1 MGSNEPA
8 GPVLEHL
15 VFKVA
20 QGIAQESEPRF
31 FESLVRN
38 LARALP
44 ADFVFAGALE
54 PEVNRI
60 VTLASFGN
68 GEHGEEVPREFDL
81 ADTPFRS
88 ATPERAEPVLCPT
101 GAAAQF
107 PQDPILR
114 TVPGDG
120 YVAAPLL
127 DSAGNL
133 LGLMSAVTRRRLEVP
148 EVAEEV
154 VRIFS
159 ALASRRLE
167 SLRQIRSLE
176 RQNAEFRRAADEG
189 SASKSHLERDCAYL
203 RDEIRMAH
211 APGIGNSPE
220 FRALLNNIRRV
231 APTSGI
237 VLIQGETGS
246 GKELAARSIHNQSS
260 RRNRPLVKLDCV
272 ATPAEALEVE
282 LFGGLRDPRSEAAP
296 RIGRLDFAD
305 GGTLLIDEIG
315 ALPLDIQAKLLRVI
329 QQHEFRPLGFPH
341 TNKVDVRLLATTN
354 HDLEQAVKQEQF
366 RSDLYQ
372 RLMTDSVYV
381 PPLRRRRQDIPLLA
395 ERILHLLERRLG
407 RPGLRVSE
415 RMMSQMMTY
424 DWPGNIRELENL
436 LFRAAL
442 HGDTELDA
450 PVHPAPAGAPEPV
463 TLQDAER
470 QHVLRMLAN
479 SNWVIEGP
487 RGAAAALGIPPST
500 LRSLMKRLQIQ
511 RAAKPGAGLK

>member
-1 MGSNEPA
+1 MGSNNQA

-15 VFKVA
+15 VFQVA
-20 QGIAQESEPRF
+20 QGIAREGKPRF

-38 LARALP
+38 LAQALP
-44 ADFVFAGALE
+44 ADFVFAGALD
-54 PEVNRI
+54 PEENRI
-60 VTLASFGN
+60 VTLASFGD
-68 GEHGEEVPREFDL
+68 GPQQAPREFDL
-81 ADTPFRS
+81 ADTPFCNL
-88 ATPERAEPVLCPT
+88 TPENADPVSCSANAAER
-101 GAAAQF
+101 F
-107 PQDPILR
+107 PNDPILR
-114 TVPGDG
+114 NVPGDG
-120 YVAAPLL
+120 YVAAPLV

-133 LGLMSAVTRRRLEVP
+133 LGLMSAVTRHRLEDP
-148 EVAEEV
+148 KVAEEL

-159 ALASRRLE
+159 GLAARQLE
-167 SLRQIRSLE
+167 SAKQIRSLE
-176 RQNAEFRRAADEG
+176 RQNAEFRRAAEEG
-189 SASKSHLERDCAYL
+189 SASKSHPERDVAYL

-211 APGIGNSPE
+211 PPGIGNSPE

-237 VLIQGETGS
+237 VLIQGETGT
-246 GKELAARSIHNQSS
+246 GKELTARAIHNQSS

-272 ATPAEALEVE
+272 TTPPEMLEVE

-305 GGTLLIDEIG
+305 GGTLLIDEVG

-341 TNKVDVRLLATTN
+341 TNKVDIRLLATTN
-354 HDLEQAVKQEQF
+354 RDLELAVKEERF

-372 RLMTDSVYV
+372 RLMTDTVHV

-395 ERILHLLERRLG
+395 ERVLHILERRLS
-407 RPGLRVSE
+407 RPGLRMSD
-415 RMMSQMMTY
+415 RMTSQMMTY
-424 DWPGNIRELENL
+424 SWPGNIRELEHL

-442 HGDTELDA
+442 TGDTELDLPVHAA
-450 PVHPAPAGAPEPV
+450 PVAAAEPI
-463 TLQDAER
+463 TLQEAER
-470 QHVLRMLAN
+470 QHVLRTLAT

-487 RGAAAALGIPPST
+487 RGAAAALAIPPST

-511 RAAKPGAGLK
+511 RVGKPNSVNGR